1 MEYAAGGELF
11 DRIVDRGRFSE
22 DEVHYII
29 IIGSSLSIILYPW
42 YSSYPPHNGILLF
55 FLLLIVG
62 QIFLPAVDLWS
73 ELLPSHG
80 M

>member
-1 MEYAAGGELF
+1 MGNSLIESSIVGGLVRMRYTQYHHRFLFEYS
-11 DRIVDRGRFSE
+11 I
-22 DEVHYII
+22 
-29 IIGSSLSIILYPW
+29 SLMC
-42 YSSYPPHNGILLF
+42 SSYPPRGGILAL

-80 M
+80 MEKISVY